1 MKIYERRLV
10 VIFLAESLANV
21 ARGIKIQMPNTR
33 NSFRAQNAQNDE
45 IKPWA
50 HFMCTYNKLMLFRT
64 GNCVL

>member
-45 IKPWA
+45 IKP
-50 HFMCTYNKLMLFRT
+50 
-64 GNCVL
+64 